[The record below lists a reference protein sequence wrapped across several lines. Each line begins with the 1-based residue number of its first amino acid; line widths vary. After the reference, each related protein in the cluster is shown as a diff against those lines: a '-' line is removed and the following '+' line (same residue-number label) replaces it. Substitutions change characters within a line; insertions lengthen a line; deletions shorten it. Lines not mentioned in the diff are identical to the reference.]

1 MPHRKL
7 WTRCGFLGEQ
17 AEVQCTPQLAYGEK
31 GAPPLIP
38 PGAPL
43 VFTLELLK
51 LQEGPAQLVAN
62 GLHPV

>member
-1 MPHRKL
+1 MRV
-7 WTRCGFLGEQ
+7 GEQ